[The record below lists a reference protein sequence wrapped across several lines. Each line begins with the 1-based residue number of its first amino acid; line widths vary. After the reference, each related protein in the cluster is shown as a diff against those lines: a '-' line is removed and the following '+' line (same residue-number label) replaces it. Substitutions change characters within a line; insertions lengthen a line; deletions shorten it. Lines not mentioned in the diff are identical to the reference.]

1 MNSLANNIHV
11 LHNNPR
17 AERLVRDTAEPLTL
31 AGAVA
36 CLFSASGRERLAAE
50 TGGDKS
56 DTAYAWGL

>member
-11 LHNNPR
+11 LHDNAR
-17 AERLVRDTAEPLTL
+17 AGRLVRDTAQPLTL
-31 AGAVA
+31 AGAIA

-50 TGGDKS
+50 TAGDKA